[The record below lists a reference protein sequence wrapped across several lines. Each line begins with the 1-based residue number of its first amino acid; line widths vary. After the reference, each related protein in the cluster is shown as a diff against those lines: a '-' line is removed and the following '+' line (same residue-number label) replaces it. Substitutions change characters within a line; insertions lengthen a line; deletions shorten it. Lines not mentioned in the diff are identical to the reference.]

1 MISHRQADFQSIFAK
16 VDAMTDQQR
25 DEFCANF
32 VREHGLAETLSI
44 LKNNLAN
51 IASSKRTAQIYEGF
65 RDKATPVEERPSK
78 LKHALNVAGDWGY
91 LLTLLL
97 MIGTAGASDTGGS
110 WTDIIRGFAL
120 TLGAGFLTWSAKKL
134 APYVK

>member
-1 MISHRQADFQSIFAK
+1 
-16 VDAMTDQQR
+16 MTDQQR

-44 LKNNLAN
+44 VKNNLAN
-51 IASSKRTAQIYEGF
+51 IARSQRTAQLYEGF
-65 RDKATPVEERPSK
+65 KGQATPVEERPSK
-78 LKHALNVAGDWGY
+78 LKHTLNVAGNWGY

-97 MIGTAGASDTGGS
+97 MIGTAGASDMGAS
-110 WTDIIRGFAL
+110 WTEIIRGFAL
-120 TLGAGFLTWSAKKL
+120 TLGTGFLTWVAKKL